1 MTDNPGQQA
10 LVESAHVKFAGMSLD
25 ALDTPPS
32 IDDRMQF
39 LVTAKCI
46 GSSME
51 RRKDGELRKTMK
63 MEVEDVVVHG
73 DIQKPEKDPEL
84 ELEYDAGDQAADGE
98 PEDSE

>member
-1 MTDNPGQQA
+1 MSDKPGQQS

-25 ALDTPPS
+25 ALETPPA

-39 LVTAKCI
+39 VVTAVCI
-46 GSSME
+46 GSSMD

-73 DIQKPEKDPEL
+73 EIQKPEKDPEL
-84 ELEYDAGDQAADGE
+84 ELQYGGAEAVGGE